1 MQHTLPNDILH
12 IIFTFYDLF
21 QRAEADIRYHEFKY
35 NYSRQW
41 SIIMSE
47 IQGYTPRYTV
57 TAKTYDDTRFTLSL
71 FLPDC
76 DLRGFSNVAQ
86 FNSWDY
92 TYQRKVLLALPSVCY
107 YVIVEQKD
115 LQHRALYPADRAV
128 VATRAVVAPSPNPA
142 LSALL
147 ANLAVN
153 LI

>member
-1 MQHTLPNDILH
+1 LKRRGYGGGEATPTGRDGKRDGYSRGRAQMQHTLPNDILH

-21 QRAEADIRYHEFKY
+21 QQVEAEIRLNEFRC
-35 NYSRQW
+35 NYSKQW

-92 TYQRKVLLALPSVCY
+92 TYQRKVLNIDSRVLRWRRRHVRNEIIHPIHLTP
-107 YVIVEQKD
+107 
-115 LQHRALYPADRAV
+115 
-128 VATRAVVAPSPNPA
+128 
-142 LSALL
+142 
-147 ANLAVN
+147 
-153 LI
+153 